1 MIRRVRWSVVLI
13 FAWSGAFAGTDEVS
27 RIAVRDCTL
36 QAVHGAE
43 LMRDTQRQGDL
54 AAQQLPLLNTLEALA
69 NKAPIPDKPVSEQL
83 SIRDNVKFAETRQR
97 LLSIGALQL
106 IESDRLRDV
115 EAVVHMVRIAD
126 ENYRWDRRPSE
137 GSDAVYQMGLDV
149 LRAVLPHVS
158 ANAKFDLESCSLA
171 AAIQKIENESISRLA
186 AMDIGPAVATLER
199 LATAYN
205 MKPIDRT
212 KLSQSDKES
221 FDSAMRIGRLGMAER
236 TYGEDLERLQ
246 LVARAILLS
255 NDSSLRDLADSGGD
269 LGQIGAGIKRLIADK
284 RLDEKTIAALGT
296 LQLIGQKIPSAKSK
310 QISELARK
318 LRDASSPN
326 TRK

>member
-1 MIRRVRWSVVLI
+1 
-13 FAWSGAFAGTDEVS
+13 
-27 RIAVRDCTL
+27 
-36 QAVHGAE
+36 
-43 LMRDTQRQGDL
+43 
-54 AAQQLPLLNTLEALA
+54 
-69 NKAPIPDKPVSEQL
+69 
-83 SIRDNVKFAETRQR
+83 
-97 LLSIGALQL
+97 
-106 IESDRLRDV
+106 
-115 EAVVHMVRIAD
+115 
-126 ENYRWDRRPSE
+126 
-137 GSDAVYQMGLDV
+137 
-149 LRAVLPHVS
+149 
-158 ANAKFDLESCSLA
+158 
-171 AAIQKIENESISRLA
+171 
-186 AMDIGPAVATLER
+186 
-199 LATAYN
+199 
-205 MKPIDRT
+205 
-212 KLSQSDKES
+212 
-221 FDSAMRIGRLGMAER
+221 MAER